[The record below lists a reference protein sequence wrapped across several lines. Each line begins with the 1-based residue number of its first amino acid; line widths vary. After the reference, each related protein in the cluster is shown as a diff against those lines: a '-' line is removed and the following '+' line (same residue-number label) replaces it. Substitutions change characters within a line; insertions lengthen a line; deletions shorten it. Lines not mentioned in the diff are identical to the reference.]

1 MSKPDTLSA
10 ATPAEVPRGR
20 PTIRVL
26 LVDDNAWVREGLS
39 LLLGATDDLLVVGE
53 CSDGEQVLDA
63 VAALRPD
70 VVLMDVQM
78 PVVSGLE
85 ATRRLRSAGATA
97 LVVIT
102 GALAPERAAQQAA
115 KAGATAV
122 APKGTP
128 PELLLETIRRVT
140 G

>member
-1 MSKPDTLSA
+1 
-10 ATPAEVPRGR
+10 
-20 PTIRVL
+20 VL
-26 LVDDNAWVREGLS
+26 LVDDNAWVREGLAV
-39 LLLGATDDLLVVGE
+39 LLSGTDDLLVVGE
-53 CSDGEQVLDA
+53 CADGAQVMDA

-70 VVLMDVQM
+70 VVLMDVRM

-85 ATRRLRSAGATA
+85 ATRQLRDAGAPTR
-97 LVVIT
+97 VIIT
-102 GALAPERAAQQAA
+102 GTLPPERAAQQAA
-115 KAGATAV
+115 EAGATAL